1 MTHRRLPTLLLLAML
16 AALALARSAATAP
29 PPAPPE
35 PSCSPEPADCFAWHT
50 SNVTVS
56 WASPPPGVTASG
68 CGSVTVTSD
77 TAGQAVS
84 CTWSNAEGSK
94 TTTANVRR
102 DATPP
107 RVTGSA
113 ERQPDANGWY
123 NHPIRFQF
131 SGEDGTSGVE
141 GCGVVTYTGPD
152 TATARITGSCRDQ
165 AGNTGTTG
173 LIEFKYDTKPP
184 RLGKVRAKINEDA
197 VVLTWTA
204 SQDTYSV
211 VVLRRPGL
219 RGLTSSTVFSRPGR
233 TFTDRRLKSGVKYRY
248 TVTAYDAAGNGVT
261 VALVAQLGG
270 STVKVARAG
279 PTTTHAL
286 TRPADEARMS
296 APPALVWATVPGATY
311 YNVQLFR
318 GNRKVLS
325 VWPRRARFQLRTAWR
340 FGGSSHRLTPG
351 RYHWYVWPGFGRV
364 SASRYG
370 KRVASRDFVL
380 TR

>member
-1 MTHRRLPTLLLLAML
+1 VTPRRLTTLLLLAML
-16 AALALARSAATAP
+16 AALSLARSAATAP
-29 PPAPPE
+29 PQSPPE
-35 PSCSPEPADCFAWHT
+35 PSCSPEPAECFAWHT
-50 SNVTVS
+50 SNVTVT

-68 CGSVTVTSD
+68 CGSATIASD

-131 SGEDGTSGVE
+131 SGEDGMSGVE
-141 GCGVVTYTGPD
+141 SCGGVTYTGPD
-152 TATARITGSCRDQ
+152 TATARITGSCRDR
-165 AGNTGTTG
+165 AGNTGTTVPF
-173 LIEFKYDTKPP
+173 EFKYDTKPP
-184 RLGKVRAKINEDA
+184 RLGKVRAKMNKDA

-204 SQDTYSV
+204 SKDTYSV

-219 RGLTSSTVFSRPGR
+219 RGSKPSTLSSRPGR
-233 TFTDRRLKSGVKYRY
+233 SFTDRRLKSGVRYRY
-248 TVTAYDAAGNGVT
+248 AVTAYDAAGNGVT
-261 VALVAQLGG
+261 TALVAQLGG
-270 STVKVARAG
+270 STAEAARVD
-279 PTTTHAL
+279 PTVTHAL
-286 TRPADEARMS
+286 TRPADEARVT

-325 VWPRRARFQLRTAWR
+325 AWPRRARFQLRPAWH
-340 FGGSSHRLTPG
+340 FGGSSHRLLPG

>member
-1 MTHRRLPTLLLLAML
+1 LPTLLLLATL
-16 AALALARSAATAP
+16 AALALAGSAATAP
-29 PPAPPE
+29 PPSPPE

-50 SNVTVS
+50 SNVTVTWS
-56 WASPPPGVTASG
+56 SPPPGVTAIG
-68 CGSVTVTSD
+68 CGPVTVTSD
-77 TAGQAVS
+77 TAGQGVS
-84 CTWSNAEGSK
+84 CTWTNAEGSK

-141 GCGVVTYTGPD
+141 GCGLVTYTGPD
-152 TATARITGSCRDQ
+152 TAAARITGSCRDN
-165 AGNTGTTG
+165 AGNTGTTPPF
-173 LIEFKYDTKPP
+173 EFKYDTKPP
-184 RLGKVRAKINEDA
+184 KLGKVRAKINKDA
-197 VVLTWTA
+197 IVLTWTA
-204 SQDTYSV
+204 SKDTYSV

-219 RGLTSSTVFSRPGR
+219 RGSTSSTLFSRHGR
-233 TFTDRRLKSGVKYRY
+233 GFTDRRLRSGLKYRY

-261 VALVAQLGG
+261 AALVAQLGG
-270 STVKVARAG
+270 PAVKTASTR
-279 PTTTHAL
+279 PTATHAL
-286 TRPADEARMS
+286 TRPADEARVT
-296 APPALVWATVPGATY
+296 APPALVWAAVPGAKY

-318 GNRKVLS
+318 GGRKVLS
-325 VWPRRARFQLRTAWR
+325 VWPRRARFQLRAAWR

-364 SASRYG
+364 SESRYG
-370 KRVASRDFVL
+370 KRAASRDFVL

>member
-1 MTHRRLPTLLLLAML
+1 MKARGLSTLLLLGML

-68 CGSVTVTSD
+68 CGSVTVASD

-107 RVTGSA
+107 RVNGAA

-152 TATARITGSCRDQ
+152 TATARITGSCRDR
-165 AGNTGTTG
+165 AGNTGTTTPF
-173 LIEFKYDTKPP
+173 EFKYDTTPP
-184 RLGKVRAKINEDA
+184 KLDNVRAKILRRA
-197 VVLTWTA
+197 VVLTWATSTDA
-204 SQDTYSV
+204 SSV

-219 RGLTSSTVFSRPGR
+219 GGSEPSTLFNGSGR
-233 TFTDRRLKSGVKYRY
+233 SFTDRHLKTGVRYRY
-248 TVTAYDAAGNGVT
+248 TVTAYDAAGNGIT
-261 VALVAQLGG
+261 TALVAQLGR
-270 STVKVARAG
+270 STAKTARAR

-286 TRPADEARMS
+286 TRPADEVRVAR
-296 APPALVWATVPGATY
+296 PPVLVWATVPGATY

-318 GNRKVLS
+318 SSRKILS
-325 VWPRRARFQLRTAWR
+325 AWPRRARFQLRTAWR
-340 FGGSSHRLTPG
+340 FGHGSQRLTPG

-370 KRVASRDFVL
+370 KRLVSRDFVV